1 MKYFDIEKANSRLIK
16 SESGGWSASFQKW
29 SINYSGILSFLA
41 KEAAKCEH
49 YASDLFI
56 SWEEVT
62 ERLQHGES
70 FSSYFGC
77 RRMGVDH
84 EAFIRSRCESLGG
97 ALEYRSM
104 YRLDVDFHGMDV
116 RMNLYELELDHTIS
130 RAMYYY
136 YDTETGKLVYG
147 TQMLDEYMAMKESG
161 ETDAGNFGQYI
172 NNCLTENGGT
182 LEQRSNDYFESACW
196 KN

>member
-1 MKYFDIEKANSRLIK
+1 MKYFDIEKEKSRLIK
-16 SESGGWSASFQKW
+16 SESGGWSASSQKW
-29 SINYSGILSFLA
+29 SINYSGILSFLI

-56 SWEEVT
+56 SWESVMEKI
-62 ERLQHGES
+62 QCGES
-70 FSSYFGC
+70 FSYFFGF

-84 EAFIRSRCESLGG
+84 ESFIRSRCESLGG

-104 YRLDVDFHGMDV
+104 YRLDVDFQSGEV
-116 RMNLYELELDHTIS
+116 RMNLYELEIDRTIS
-130 RAMYYY
+130 SALYYY
-136 YDTETGKLVYG
+136 YDTEAGKLVCG
-147 TQMLDEYMAMKESG
+147 AQLLNEYMTMKESG

-182 LEQRSNDYFESACW
+182 LEKRSKDYFESACW
-196 KN
+196 KI

>member
-1 MKYFDIEKANSRLIK
+1 MKYFDIEKAKSRLIK

-29 SINYSGILSFLA
+29 SINYSGILSFLI

-70 FSSYFGC
+70 FSSYFGF

-104 YRLDVDFHGMDV
+104 YRLDVDFQSGEVH
-116 RMNLYELELDHTIS
+116 MNLYELEIDKTIS
-130 RAMYYY
+130 RALYYY
-136 YDTETGKLVYG
+136 YDTEDGKLVPG
-147 TQMLDEYMAMKESG
+147 GRLLTEYFAMKETG
-161 ETDAGNFGQYI
+161 ETDSGNFGQYI
-172 NNCLTENGGT
+172 NNCLTCNGGT
-182 LEQRSNDYFESACW
+182 LEQRSKDYFESACW
-196 KN
+196 KS